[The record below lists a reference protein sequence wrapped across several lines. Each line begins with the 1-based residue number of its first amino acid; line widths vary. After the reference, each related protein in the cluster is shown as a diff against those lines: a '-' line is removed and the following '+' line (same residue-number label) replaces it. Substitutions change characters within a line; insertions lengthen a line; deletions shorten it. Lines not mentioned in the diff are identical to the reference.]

1 MLSIHNSSTN
11 SEHNRPQQSDR
22 LERFEYKPGQSHR
35 LPENPCLMNQTKTP
49 EFPVNDRVREA
60 LAVSL
65 RGCEELIPQDDWVKK
80 LARSDATGTPLRI
93 KLGLDPTAPD
103 IHLGHTVVLNKL
115 RQLQD
120 LGHTVIFLIGD
131 FTSLIGD
138 PSGRNS
144 TRPPLSREQIEV
156 NAQTYYRQ
164 ASMVLD
170 PARTEIRYNS
180 EWGDALGSRG
190 MIQLAAR
197 YTVARMM
204 ERNDFHDR
212 FQSGTPISVHE
223 FLYPLMQGYDSVAL
237 KSDLELGG
245 TDQKFNLLV
254 GRHLQ
259 AEYGQ
264 EPQCILTM
272 PLLEGLD
279 GLEKMSKSKGNY
291 IGISED
297 ANTMFAKVLSIS
309 DVLMWR
315 WYTLLSFQSETQ
327 IAALKAE
334 VAAGRNPKDAKV
346 ALAREITTRF
356 HSSAAADAALQDFS
370 NRSKGG
376 IPDEIAQLT
385 LALGAGGA
393 ALGIGA
399 LLKSAGLAASS
410 GEGNRLIDGGG
421 VRIDSAVV
429 SDKGLKLGAGTY
441 VLQVGKRKFA
451 RVTLA

>member
-1 MLSIHNSSTN
+1 
-11 SEHNRPQQSDR
+11 
-22 LERFEYKPGQSHR
+22 
-35 LPENPCLMNQTKTP
+35 MNQAASP
-49 EFPVNDRVREA
+49 AYPVTDAVRNA

-65 RGCEELIPQDDWVKK
+65 RGCEELLPQEDWVRK
-80 LARSDATGTPLRI
+80 LARSGATGTPLRV

-103 IHLGHTVVLNKL
+103 IHIGHTVVLNKM

-131 FTSLIGD
+131 FTSMIGD
-138 PSGRNS
+138 PSGRNT
-144 TRPPLSREQIEV
+144 TRPPLTREQIEA
-156 NAQTYYRQ
+156 NAQTYYQQ

-180 EWGDALGSRG
+180 EWSDPLGARG
-190 MIQLAAR
+190 MIELAAR
-197 YTVARMM
+197 YNVARMM
-204 ERNDFHDR
+204 ERDDFAKR
-212 FQSGTPISVHE
+212 FREGRTISVHE

-259 AEYGQ
+259 SEYGQ

-279 GLEKMSKSKGNY
+279 GIEKMSKSKNNT
-291 IGISED
+291 IGIAED

-315 WYTLLSFQSETQ
+315 WYTLLSLRSEAE
-327 IAALKAE
+327 IAALKAQ
-334 VAAGRNPKDAKV
+334 VGAGRNPKEAKV
-346 ALAREITTRF
+346 ALAMEITSRF
-356 HSSAAADAALQDFS
+356 HSAAAAQAAQQDFN
-370 NRSKGG
+370 NRAQGG
-376 IPDEIAQLT
+376 IPQDIANLN
-385 LALGAGGA
+385 LPLGEGGA
-393 ALGIGA
+393 PVAIAA
-399 LLKSAGLAASS
+399 LLRQAGLTASG

-421 VRIDSAVV
+421 VRVDSVVV
-429 SDKGLKLGAGTY
+429 SDKGLKLPAGTY
-441 VLQVGKRKFA
+441 VLQVGKRKFL
-451 RVTLA
+451 RVTLS

>member
-1 MLSIHNSSTN
+1 MHPASPPSSPV
-11 SEHNRPQQSDR
+11 SE
-22 LERFEYKPGQSHR
+22 
-35 LPENPCLMNQTKTP
+35 
-49 EFPVNDRVREA
+49 RVQEA
-60 LAVSL
+60 LAATL
-65 RGCEELIPQDDWVKK
+65 RGCEELIPHEDWVKK
-80 LARSDATGTPLRI
+80 LVRSEATNTPLRI

-103 IHLGHTVVLNKL
+103 IHIGHTVVLNKM

-120 LGHTVIFLIGD
+120 LGHQVIFLIGD
-131 FTSLIGD
+131 FTTMIGD

-144 TRPPLSREQIEV
+144 TRPPLTREQIEA
-156 NAQTYYRQ
+156 NAQTYYKQ
-164 ASMVLD
+164 ASLVLD
-170 PARTEIRYNS
+170 PAKTEIRYNS
-180 EWGDALGSRG
+180 EWSDPLGARG
-190 MIQLAAR
+190 MIQLASR

-212 FQSGTPISVHE
+212 FKGGQSISVHE

-279 GLEKMSKSKGNY
+279 GVDKMSKSKNNY

-309 DVLMWR
+309 DLLMWR
-315 WYTLLSFQSETQ
+315 WYTLLSFQSEAQ

-334 VAAGRNPKDAKV
+334 VDAGRNPKDAKV
-346 ALAREITTRF
+346 ALAKEITARF
-356 HSSAAADAALQDFS
+356 HSAAAADAAEQDFI
-370 NRSKGG
+370 NRSQGG
-376 IPDEIAQLT
+376 IPDQIEERS
-385 LALGAGGA
+385 LALVDA
-393 ALGIGA
+393 APWGIAA
-399 LLKSAGLAASS
+399 LLKATGLAASS

-421 VRIDSAVV
+421 VRVDSDVV
-429 SDKGLKLGAGTY
+429 SDKGLKLSAGSY
-441 VLQVGKRKFA
+441 VLQVGKRKFM

>member
-1 MLSIHNSSTN
+1 
-11 SEHNRPQQSDR
+11 
-22 LERFEYKPGQSHR
+22 
-35 LPENPCLMNQTKTP
+35 MNQELVTKY
-49 EFPVNDRVREA
+49 PVTERVRQA
-60 LAVSL
+60 LAVTL
-65 RGCEELIPQDDWVKK
+65 RGCDELIPQDEWVRK
-80 LARSDATGTPLRI
+80 LARAEATGIPLRV

-103 IHLGHTVVLNKL
+103 IHVGHTVVLNKM

-138 PSGRNS
+138 PSGRNA
-144 TRPPLSREQIEV
+144 TRPPLTAEQIQH
-156 NAQTYYRQ
+156 NAETYYRQ
-164 ASMVLD
+164 ASLVLD

-180 EWGDALGSRG
+180 EWSDPLGARG
-190 MIQLAAR
+190 MIELAAK
-197 YTVARMM
+197 YNVARMM

-212 FQSGTPISVHE
+212 FQAGTPISVHE

-245 TDQKFNLLV
+245 TDQKFNLLM

-259 AEYGQ
+259 YEYGQ

-279 GLEKMSKSKGNY
+279 GVEKMSKSKNNY

-309 DVLMWR
+309 DVLMWK
-315 WYTLLSFQSETQ
+315 WFTLLSFKSEAD
-327 IAALKAE
+327 IATLKAE

-346 ALAREITTRF
+346 ALAREITARF
-356 HSSAAADAALQDFS
+356 HSAAAADAAEQDFI

-376 IPDEIAQLT
+376 VPEDITELS
-385 LALGAGGA
+385 LSGAP
-393 ALGIGA
+393 LGITA
-399 LLKSAGLAASS
+399 LLKAAGLAPSGSEAS
-410 GEGNRLIDGGG
+410 RLIDGGG
-421 VRIDSAVV
+421 VRVDSSVV
-429 SDKGLKLGAGTY
+429 SDKALKLGAGSY
-441 VLQVGKRKFA
+441 VVQVGKRKFV
-451 RVTLA
+451 RVKLS

>member
-1 MLSIHNSSTN
+1 
-11 SEHNRPQQSDR
+11 
-22 LERFEYKPGQSHR
+22 
-35 LPENPCLMNQTKTP
+35 MNQRNSTESQTNAL
-49 EFPVNDRVREA
+49 NDLSDSVKHA

-65 RGCEELIPQDDWVKK
+65 RGCEELIPQSDWIKK
-80 LARSDATGTPLRI
+80 LQKSEVTKTPLRI

-103 IHLGHTVVLNKL
+103 IHIGHTVVLNKM

-144 TRPPLSREQIEV
+144 TRPPLTREQIEA

-170 PARTEIRYNS
+170 PAKTEIRYNS

-190 MIQLAAR
+190 MIELSAK

-212 FQSGTPISVHE
+212 FKSGTPISVHE

-245 TDQKFNLLV
+245 TDQKFNLLM

-264 EPQCILTM
+264 EPQCVLTM
-272 PLLEGLD
+272 PLLEGTD
-279 GLEKMSKSKGNY
+279 GIDKMSKSKNNY

-315 WYTLLSFQSETQ
+315 WYTLLSFKSEAD
-327 IAALKAE
+327 IAALQAE

-346 ALAREITTRF
+346 ALAKEITTRF
-356 HSSAAADAALQDFS
+356 HSAAAADAAEQDFI

-376 IPDEIAQLT
+376 VPDDITEIT
-385 LALGAGGA
+385 LPLGEGGA
-393 ALGIGA
+393 AIGIGA
-399 LLKSAGLAASS
+399 LLKMANLAASS

-421 VRIDSAVV
+421 VRIDSNVV
-429 SDKGLKLGAGTY
+429 SDKGLKLGAGVY

-451 RVTLA
+451 KVTLR